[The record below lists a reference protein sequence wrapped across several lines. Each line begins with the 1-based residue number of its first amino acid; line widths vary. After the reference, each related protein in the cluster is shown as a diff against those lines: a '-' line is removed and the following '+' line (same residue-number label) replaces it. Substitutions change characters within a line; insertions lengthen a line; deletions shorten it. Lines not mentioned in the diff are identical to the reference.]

1 MKILVW
7 FYDNELAGEEDERKC
22 IERGRER
29 ERNFYYSQVRLNWEG
44 Y

>member
-22 IERGRER
+22 IEGER
-29 ERNFYYSQVRLNWEG
+29 ESITFTTLKSD
-44 Y
+44 